1 MAETDVL
8 YEKQGHIGVVTF
20 NRPEKMNALS
30 YEMLG
35 LIDDITRQV
44 REDIDVR
51 AVVVTGA
58 GRAFSAGT
66 DLAELA
72 STAPENRGNARRGA
86 PPTDPPAPWTWASVS
101 KPTIAAVNG
110 AAVGLGAEF
119 SLQCDIRI
127 ASEKARFSWVFPHRG
142 LVPDT
147 GAGTWLL
154 PRVLGIS
161 KAAELLYSGDFVSA
175 QEAKE
180 LGLVSEVT
188 AEDQLMERAVAWAT
202 RLSSGSPLAIS
213 HIKRMLYQGLSRD
226 PSEHNK
232 DNVQTMDMLFKSA
245 DHKEGVASFLERRDP
260 QWTGR

>member
-1 MAETDVL
+1 
-8 YEKQGHIGVVTF
+8 
-20 NRPEKMNALS
+20 
-30 YEMLG
+30 
-35 LIDDITRQV
+35 
-44 REDIDVR
+44 
-51 AVVVTGA
+51 
-58 GRAFSAGT
+58 
-66 DLAELA
+66 
-72 STAPENRGNARRGA
+72 
-86 PPTDPPAPWTWASVS
+86 
-101 KPTIAAVNG
+101 VNG

-188 AEDQLMERAVAWAT
+188 AEDQLMERAIAWANK
-202 RLSSGSPLAIS
+202 LSSGSPLAIS

-232 DNVQTMDMLFKSA
+232 DNVQTMEQLFKSE

-260 QWTGR
+260 KWTGR